1 MKRIFIALAIL
12 ATTCFPSDAV
22 SQKLHRHDSVTV
34 SQSTAPDDTTGI
46 AAYSDTTSVDT
57 AAYDEPADDE
67 FYSERMLD
75 KVTDPFRL
83 IAFLTSSGIG
93 GVLVAIFFVLL
104 CLLVVFSPVIL
115 LAVILYFVFRRK
127 KESYRVAE
135 KAMETGNPIPGDL
148 VKNRT
153 ADNDALWMKGIK
165 TISIGVGIFVLG
177 SFFMNKDFIAGVGA
191 LIAIYGA
198 GQAVIARTTGKRTE
212 RGEQDDDFMAD
223 DIKDEE
229 K

>member
-1 MKRIFIALAIL
+1 MRKILIALAIFT
-12 ATTCFPSDAV
+12 ATCLPSDAV
-22 SQKLHRHDSVTV
+22 SQKLHRHDSVAV
-34 SQSTAPDDTTGI
+34 SQAVTPDDTTGME
-46 AAYSDTTSVDT
+46 AYSDTTSVDT
-57 AAYDEPADDE
+57 SGYDNMADE
-67 FYSERMLD
+67 ELYAERMLD

-127 KESYRVAE
+127 KESYKVAE
-135 KAMETGNPIPGDL
+135 KAMETGNPINGDL

-153 ADNDALWMKGIK
+153 ADNDALWIKGIK
-165 TISIGVGIFVLG
+165 TMSIGVGIFVLG
-177 SFFMNKDFIAGVGA
+177 CFFMDADFIAGVGA
-191 LIAIYGA
+191 LIAIYGV
-198 GQAVIARTTGKRTE
+198 GQAVIARTTGKRGGQE
-212 RGEQDDDFMAD
+212 NADNGSEVD